1 LKSNN
6 KSKTTWNIIKE
17 ISGHKHQKIDV
28 QGIKTEHKHVTDR
41 KEISCIFNNYFTF
54 KNIKGNKDETE
65 SRQKNTTF
73 ENCYFNLNG
82 IQHVPSLVFKTFS
95 TKEISTI
102 IKSIKSKN
110 SRGYEEIATKILK
123 ISSNYIV
130 SPVTYICNKIILSG
144 IFPDRLKFSIVK
156 PVYKKGDKRNCTIY
170 RPISLLTSFS
180 KVFKKAIYS
189 RLTEHL
195 VNNKL
200 LAENQYG
207 FRKGSTTE
215 NAIFK
220 LINEIYNSLNN
231 KMRIGSVFCDLQ
243 KAFDT
248 VNHEI
253 LLNKLQYY
261 GIKGKAK
268 TLLESYL
275 QNRYQRVE
283 ISSQYSNSKTL
294 SDWTKITWYHRDLF

>member
-1 LKSNN
+1 VQH
-6 KSKTTWNIIKE
+6 IK
-17 ISGHKHQKIDV
+17 I
-28 QGIKTEHKHVTDR
+28 EHKHVTDP
-41 KEISCIFNNYFTF
+41 KEIACIFNNYFTF

-73 ENCYFNLNG
+73 KNYYFNLNG
-82 IQHVPSLVFKTFS
+82 VQHVPSLVFKTFL

-110 SRGYEEIATKILK
+110 SRGYDKISTKILK

-130 SPVTYICNKIILSG
+130 SPVTYICNKIISSG

-156 PVYKKGDKRNCTIY
+156 PVYKKGDKRNCTNY

-180 KVFKKAIYS
+180 KVFEKAIYG

-207 FRKGSTTE
+207 FRKGLTTE

-283 ISSQYSNSKTL
+283 IFSQYSNSKTL
-294 SDWTKITWYHRDLF
+294 SDWTKITQGHHRDLF